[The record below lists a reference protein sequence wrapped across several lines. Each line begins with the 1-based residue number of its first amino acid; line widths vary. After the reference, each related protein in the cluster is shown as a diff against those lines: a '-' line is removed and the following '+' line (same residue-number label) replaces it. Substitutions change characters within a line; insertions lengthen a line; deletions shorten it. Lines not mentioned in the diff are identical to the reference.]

1 MKTKF
6 NKLSAFL
13 MILTLTLSFIPTTS
27 FAKNNVPITTL
38 ALPKEVPAEV
48 KVMFTRLEEIK
59 KIDKSTLTSV
69 EKKELRKEVR
79 SIKKALRSSGNG
91 VYLSVGAIIII
102 VLLLILLL

>member
-13 MILTLTLSFIPTTS
+13 MILTLTLSFIPSTS
-27 FAKNNVPITTL
+27 FGRTTNPITHSTT
-38 ALPKEVPAEV
+38 PKEVPAEV

-59 KIDKSTLTSV
+59 KIDKSTLSSV

-79 SIKKALRSSGNG
+79 SIKKALRSS
-91 VYLSVGAIIII
+91 VTVFIYQLVP
-102 VLLLILLL
+102 LLL